1 MSALNTVVKVGRV
14 PAAGPERCRQEVN
27 ETILGGL
34 VGFEA
39 LRGPQEEVSVLV
51 GFRGFRLLVLAL
63 QHHSR
68 TCSFFDRS
76 SH

>member
-1 MSALNTVVKVGRV
+1 MSARDTAVKVGAV
-14 PAAGPERCRQEVN
+14 VAAGPERRRQEVN
-27 ETILGGL
+27 ATILGGL
-34 VGFEA
+34 VGAAA